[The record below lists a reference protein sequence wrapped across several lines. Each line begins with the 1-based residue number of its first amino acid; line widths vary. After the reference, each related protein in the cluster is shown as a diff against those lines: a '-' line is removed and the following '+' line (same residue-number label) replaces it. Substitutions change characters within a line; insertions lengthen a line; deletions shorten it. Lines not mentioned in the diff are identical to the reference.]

1 MFDVP
6 FCHFREQLF
15 PLHIVHVLHYQT
27 VVSLRR
33 VPNDIQ
39 QPNNVGASSK
49 ITENLGLALDLSC
62 SDWLQNLDHTRFI
75 VFHIQSPEN
84 LNPNSNVVSSHF
96 RDGRV
101 IFTYIRVL
109 ATTDP
114 ASNFVSLRLAPFDVE
129 GLYTSN

>member
-1 MFDVP
+1 MFDVT

-15 PLHIVHVLHYQT
+15 PFHIVHILHNQA
-27 VVSLRR
+27 VVSLRG

-39 QPNNVGASSK
+39 QSNNVGASSK
-49 ITENLGLALDLSC
+49 IAENLDLALDLSG
-62 SDWLQNLDHTRFI
+62 SDRLQDLDHTRVI
-75 VFHIQSPEN
+75 VFHIQSPVN
-84 LNPNSNVVSSHF
+84 LNPKSNVVSSHS

-114 ASNFVSLRLAPFDVE
+114 ANNFVSLWLAPFDVE
-129 GLYTSN
+129 GLYASN